1 LAVIRLM
8 AYKLKLVIGTLFGAG
23 LLPAAPGTW
32 GSLFSLFLIY
42 PIALEFGTSGLL
54 AAVITGCALTIWAAD
69 ACESRWGKDPSRMV
83 IDEFAGQ
90 AVVFFFIPFSGYFN
104 HDIPLLLAGFI
115 LFRIFDITK
124 PLAIKRL
131 QHFPSGFGIL
141 LDDLLAGFYALI
153 CLYAGIILMSFL

>member
-1 LAVIRLM
+1 M
-8 AYKLKLVIGTLFGAG
+8 GYKLKLIIGTLFGAG
-23 LLPAAPGTW
+23 CLPAAPGTW

-42 PIALEFGTSGLL
+42 PIALEFGTPGLL
-54 AAVITGCALTIWAAD
+54 TAVIVGSALTIWAAD
-69 ACESRWGKDPSRMV
+69 AGESRWGKDPSRMV
-83 IDEFAGQ
+83 IDEFTGQ
-90 AVVFFFIPFSGYFN
+90 TLVFFFVPFSGFLD

-115 LFRIFDITK
+115 LFRIFDIIK

-153 CLYAGIILMSFL
+153 CLCVGIYLISFL